1 MNANVFCLD
10 SRLFASIRGCFLA
23 RFALVRFFP
32 NLLVFA
38 RRRQPKPES
47 LMQIHIAK
55 NGQRMGP
62 YSDAQVRE
70 MLAAG
75 SIAGSDLAWYEG
87 MAGWKPVSEVLPAG
101 AAPVT
106 GAPPVVGT
114 PPVATPAG
122 APLSPVVRPIDPNLA
137 ARGSRLLA
145 VLIDGF
151 LFGLCCTPGLIVMF
165 AGDSDNDTPKI
176 IGGIIIGIA
185 FLALLAIQIY
195 LLTTRGQTIGK
206 KVMSVR
212 IVKYADDSNPGFVHA
227 CLLRLIVPG
236 LINGIPL
243 VGSVFPIVDA
253 CFIFGE
259 ERRCIHDLIAGTK
272 VINA

>member
-1 MNANVFCLD
+1 
-10 SRLFASIRGCFLA
+10 
-23 RFALVRFFP
+23 
-32 NLLVFA
+32 
-38 RRRQPKPES
+38 
-47 LMQIHIAK
+47 MQIHIAK

-62 YSDAQVRE
+62 YSEIQVRE

-87 MAGWKPVSEVLPAG
+87 MADWKPVSQVLPAG

-106 GAPPVVGT
+106 GTPPAIGT
-114 PPVATPAG
+114 PPVAAPAG

-137 ARGSRLLA
+137 GRGSRLLA

-151 LFGLCCTPGLIVMF
+151 LFALCCIPALIAMF
-165 AGDSDNDTPKI
+165 AGDSSDNDTIKI
-176 IGGIIIGIA
+176 IGGIIAGVA

-206 KVMSVR
+206 KMMSVK
-212 IVKYADDSNPGFVHA
+212 IVKYADGSSPGFVHA

-236 LINGIPL
+236 FINGIPF
-243 VGSVFPIVDA
+243 VGSLFPIVDA
-253 CFIFGE
+253 CFIFGD

-272 VINA
+272 VVNA